1 MNTEPTPTASVVR
14 RRYRVGNWSLEY
26 SSDKPHTIWAD
37 PENLKTRIV
46 SSGGIYYGEDYAQ
59 KMGWDLP
66 VPPAYVRTAA
76 LQIMRGLHNNTT
88 TEGTE
93 Q

>member
-1 MNTEPTPTASVVR
+1 MGNDTTTSPSIER
-14 RRYRVGNWSLEY
+14 RRYRVGKWTLEH
-26 SSDKPHTIWAD
+26 STRHPFSIWAI
-37 PENLKTRIV
+37 PEYLTNTGRASNGV
-46 SSGGIYYGEDYAQ
+46 YYGEDMAQ

-76 LQIMRGLHNNTT
+76 LQIMRGLNN
-88 TEGTE
+88 EGGN